1 MKRHPAV
8 RVLLLA
14 VSFAVVAGAGAFSQG
29 SKLAYR
35 LVADPIEL
43 PRGVDIGE
51 VTGLDVDSRDNLYV
65 LRRAKPYVLVFDKAG
80 KHLRSWNGDFKVPH
94 GLRIDRSDH
103 VWIADTGNHLVQE
116 FATDGKQLLRLGTK
130 NKAGADERRFD
141 QPADAIAGPDGAI
154 FVADGYGN
162 SRIAKFTSAGKF
174 VKEWGKEGAAV
185 GEFDIPHA
193 VVWDP
198 AGKLYVGDREN
209 ARIQIF
215 DADGKHQATWKNLG
229 YPYGLYRRDDKT
241 YLADGDSGELRIL
254 DKKGAVLTTWNVRG
268 GTKDQPHWLCVDT
281 SANIYV
287 GFVTGKKLQKWT
299 KETP

>member
-1 MKRHPAV
+1 MKHTPIF
-8 RVLLLA
+8 RVLLFVLS
-14 VSFAVVAGAGAFSQG
+14 VAVVAGAGTFSQG
-29 SKLAYR
+29 TKLAYR
-35 LVADPIEL
+35 LVADPIQV
-43 PRGVDIGE
+43 PAGVTLGE
-51 VTGLDVDSRDNLYV
+51 VTGLDVDSKDNLFV
-65 LRRAKPYVLVFDKAG
+65 LRRAKPYVMVFDKTG
-80 KHLRSWNGDFKVPH
+80 KHLRSWNGDFKTPH

-103 VWIADTGNHLVQE
+103 VWIADTGNHLVQK
-116 FATDGKQLLRLGTK
+116 FAPDGKLLLRLGTK
-130 NKAGADERRFD
+130 NKAGANERRFD
-141 QPADAIAGPDGAI
+141 QPADAIAGPDGVI

-162 SRIAKFTSAGKF
+162 SRIAKFTAAGKF
-174 VKEWGKEGAAV
+174 LKEWGKEGKAE

-241 YLADGDSGELRIL
+241 YLADGETGELRIL
-254 DKKGAVLTTWNVRG
+254 DKDGAVLTSWDARQ
-268 GTKDQPHWLCVDT
+268 GTMDRPHWLCVDT

-299 KETP
+299 KD